1 MSTLR
6 RGDEGPLVIKLQEK
20 LGVEA
25 IGKFGPKTE
34 QKLKEFQKS
43 NGISADGIAGPQT
56 LKKLN
61 II

>member
-25 IGKFGPKTE
+25 IGNQF
-34 QKLKEFQKS
+34 
-43 NGISADGIAGPQT
+43 
-56 LKKLN
+56 
-61 II
+61 